1 MKYYK
6 LNKINEHMMF
16 VHSVSHHSPTE
27 QLTKL
32 EKELNKI
39 SFEGKLIFD
48 LLLSHGNTSQRFY
61 ETNFHGSFTSLNFTK
76 FNENL
81 LEFKKFSIEFYKKN
95 STIIENSQIL
105 SNASKF
111 LIKKGRII

>member
-6 LNKINEHMMF
+6 LNKIDEDIIL
-16 VHSVSHHSPTE
+16 VHSISHHSPTE
-27 QLTKL
+27 QLKKL

-39 SFEGKLIFD
+39 SFQGKLVFD

-61 ETNFHGSFTSLNFTK
+61 ETNFNGSFTSVNFKSLND
-76 FNENL
+76 NL
-81 LEFKKFSIEFYKKN
+81 LDLKKFSLDFYNKN
-95 STIIENSQIL
+95 LSFVENSQIL